1 MHWKLFATLAEAA
14 GDRTIELDRDTD
26 ETVGDALDTLLD
38 AYPDLSA
45 EVLNNDGE
53 VADHIN
59 LLVDGTAVTALDGLD
74 TPIDDDT
81 ELALFPPVS
90 GG

>member
-14 GDRTIELDRDTD
+14 GNRTIELDGGTD
-26 ETVGDALDTLLD
+26 ETVGDALDTLLN
-38 AYPDLSA
+38 AHPDLSA
-45 EVLNNDGE
+45 EVLNDDGE

-59 LLVDGTAVTALDGLD
+59 LLVDGTAVTTLDGLD